1 MTFFLI
7 VPSIMIICII
17 LVHGVTSQIG
27 LKINLAA
34 LALCAVLSF
43 LAVLGA
49 VKLSPIPDKHFFLYL
64 GALILISSLLVTALN
79 AFLTKREREEELNF
93 TEEARRVYAQNADKT
108 PAKTFS
114 ETLATA
120 DEKFK
125 KSSAQIDEDFETLD
139 ELLKYAKTQ
148 QLRGNIDAA
157 IDAYNLA
164 LEDFPDENYA
174 PFVAVDL
181 GAIYREQA
189 AYTNVIK
196 VYEDALE
203 LPAVKK
209 NPEVTAEFENKLAYM
224 KTVQSVLLRH
234 RALTTPF
241 SKIPNE
247 LLEEIELEFKGNL
260 ETDSMVSD

>member
-1 MTFFLI
+1 M
-7 VPSIMIICII
+7 
-17 LVHGVTSQIG
+17 
-27 LKINLAA
+27 
-34 LALCAVLSF
+34 
-43 LAVLGA
+43 
-49 VKLSPIPDKHFFLYL
+49 
-64 GALILISSLLVTALN
+64 
-79 AFLTKREREEELNF
+79 
-93 TEEARRVYAQNADKT
+93 
-108 PAKTFS
+108 
-114 ETLATA
+114 
-120 DEKFK
+120 
-125 KSSAQIDEDFETLD
+125 
-139 ELLKYAKTQ
+139 
-148 QLRGNIDAA
+148 
-157 IDAYNLA
+157 
-164 LEDFPDENYA
+164 
-174 PFVAVDL
+174 AVDL